1 MVNLAIDIGGTY
13 IKYALIDDH
22 YMIIKKWKVPTLK
35 FDDKDRFYD
44 YLCQNMQYIG
54 NISRIGVSAPG
65 LIDSESYV
73 KSMAAPNVK
82 IMFETSIREEIERR
96 VAKPTTAIND
106 AKAAGVCEFRLGNA
120 QGTKSA
126 AFIIIGTGTGGCL
139 CDENGVINGADSFA
153 GELHF
158 IPYWDNKSQQLLKLG
173 NHSSIR
179 GLQNSY
185 QKLSG
190 SEVVNSEWIIEA
202 SRKGEPLAQQAV
214 DEWLHHVALMT
225 LSVLC
230 FYDPEVI
237 CFGGEISKADWFID
251 TVRDKVSDMTESHI
265 KSQVFSTRLL
275 VCKYHNDA
283 NLIGSLL

>member
-13 IKYALIDDH
+13 IKYALIDEH
-22 YMIIKKWKVPTLK
+22 YAIIRKWKVPTLK

-44 YLCQNMQYIG
+44 YLCQNIQDVE

-65 LIDSESYV
+65 LIDSEFYV

-82 IMFETSIREEIERR
+82 IMFDTSIRAEIEHR

-106 AKAAGVCEFRLGNA
+106 AKAAGLCEFRLGNA
-120 QGTKSA
+120 LGTKSA

-139 CDENGVINGADSFA
+139 CNENGVINGADSFA

-158 IPYWDNKSQQLLKLG
+158 IPYWDHKSQQLMKLG

-179 GLQNSY
+179 GLQNAY
-185 QKLSG
+185 KRLSG
-190 SEVVNSEWIIEA
+190 SDGVNSEWIIEA
-202 SRKGEPLAQQAV
+202 SQDGDSLARQAV
-214 DEWLHHVALMT
+214 DEWLHYVALMT
-225 LSVLC
+225 LNVLC

-237 CFGGEISKADWFID
+237 CFGGAISKADWFMD
-251 TVRDKVSDMTESHI
+251 TVRDKVSNMIESHV
-265 KSQVFSTRLL
+265 KSQIFTTRLL